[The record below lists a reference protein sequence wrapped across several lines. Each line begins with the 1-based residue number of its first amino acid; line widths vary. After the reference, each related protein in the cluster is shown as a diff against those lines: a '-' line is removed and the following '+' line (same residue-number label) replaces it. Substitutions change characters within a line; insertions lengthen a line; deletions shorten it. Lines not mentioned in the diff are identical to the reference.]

1 MLRYLKLT
9 AESNRKIFLRRTV
22 LGHTLFTRRCLKTHS
37 PGYSSA
43 FIPPKFSVTRIYA
56 MAVKMTRTSSGKA
69 KKIFVL
75 DTSVILYDSNAL
87 KNFEEH
93 DIAIPIQVLEE
104 LDNFKK
110 GNETVNFEA
119 REFIR
124 FVDTISKEKLIND
137 WVPLN
142 GRTTGNFKV
151 VLHNQNGSLNSET
164 VFGDSKYDNKILNC
178 ALQLREQHKGRSVI
192 LVTKDICLRLK
203 AKALNI
209 MAEDYETGKVKDV
222 QMLHEGHRKL
232 KGAKEELVDS
242 LFNSGI
248 GDPALLGAKELRANR
263 YFTLSHRKKTV
274 CARYNKT
281 ENLLERVGPQ
291 EAFGIR
297 GLNTEQDFALH
308 ALLDPSIKL
317 VTVQG
322 MAGTGKTLLAL
333 AAALEQRTNYRQIF
347 VSRPVVPLSNKDIGY
362 LPGDIKSKLDPY
374 MQSLWDNLGFIKGQ
388 FKVTDKNHKR
398 IETMLETDK
407 IAISPLAYIRG
418 RSLVKI
424 FFIIDEAQN
433 LTPHEV
439 KTIISRA
446 GDDTK
451 IVLTGDIHQIDTPYL
466 DSRSNGLSY
475 LIDRVKDHPIAAHI
489 SLEKGERSELANVAN
504 EYL

>member
-1 MLRYLKLT
+1 M
-9 AESNRKIFLRRTV
+9 AE
-22 LGHTLFTRRCLKTHS
+22 KTK
-37 PGYSSA
+37 SA
-43 FIPPKFSVTRIYA
+43 KSLAQR
-56 MAVKMTRTSSGKA
+56 
-69 KKIFVL
+69 KIFVL
-75 DTSVILYDSNAL
+75 DTSVILYDSNAI

-124 FVDTISKEKLIND
+124 FVDAISKEKLIND

-142 GRTTGNFKV
+142 GATTGKFKV
-151 VLHNQNGSLNSET
+151 ILHNAVKGINSER

-178 ALQLREQHKGRSVI
+178 ALQLQEDHKGRSVI

-222 QMLHEGHRKL
+222 KVLHEGHSVVNRASEKL
-232 KGAKEELVDS
+232 IDS
-242 LFNSGI
+242 LYATGI
-248 GDPALLGAKELRANR
+248 GDPNLLEMDEIMANQ
-263 YFTLSHRKKTV
+263 YFTLQFRRKSV
-274 CARYNKT
+274 PAYYNKK
-281 ENLLERVGPQ
+281 EHVLERVIEQ
-291 EAFGIR
+291 EAFGIKA
-297 GLNTEQDFALH
+297 LNDEQNFALH
-308 ALLDPSIKL
+308 ALLDPNIKL
-317 VTVQG
+317 VTIQG

-333 AAALEQRTNYRQIF
+333 AAALEQRANYRQIF
-347 VSRPVVPLSNKDIGY
+347 VSRPVVPLSNKDLGY

-374 MQSLWDNLGFIKGQ
+374 MQSLWDNLSYIKGQ

-398 IETMLETDK
+398 IETMVETEK

-466 DSRSNGLSY
+466 DSQSNGLSY
-475 LIDRVKDHPIAAHI
+475 LIDRVKNLPIAAHI
-489 SLEKGERSELANVAN
+489 SLKKGERSELANIAN

>member
-1 MLRYLKLT
+1 M
-9 AESNRKIFLRRTV
+9 ARKAN
-22 LGHTLFTRRCLKTHS
+22 S
-37 PGYSSA
+37 
-43 FIPPKFSVTRIYA
+43 
-56 MAVKMTRTSSGKA
+56 MSGKD

-75 DTSVILYDSNAL
+75 DTSVILYDSNAI
-87 KNFEEH
+87 KNFQEH
-93 DIAIPIQVLEE
+93 DVAIPIQVLEE

-124 FVDTISKEKLIND
+124 FIDQISKEKLISD

-142 GRTTGNFKV
+142 GRTRGNFKV
-151 VLHNQNGSLNSET
+151 ILHSEDAGVNSEK
-164 VFGDSKYDNKILNC
+164 VFGDSKYDNKILDC
-178 ALQLREQHKGRSVI
+178 ALQLHYEFKDRKVI
-192 LVTKDICLRLK
+192 LVSKDICLRLK

-209 MAEDYETGKVKDV
+209 FAEDYETGKVKDV
-222 QMLHEGHRKL
+222 QNLHENQIVVDKVDEKL
-232 KGAKEELVDS
+232 IDD
-242 LFNSGI
+242 LFATGI
-248 GDPALLGAKELRANR
+248 GDAALLKMKGIAANM
-263 YFTLSHRKKTV
+263 YFTLKSRRKSV
-274 CARYNKT
+274 NAYYNKK
-281 ENLLERVGPQ
+281 ENLLERVH
-291 EAFGIR
+291 EMECYGIK
-297 GLNTEQDFALH
+297 GLNAEQSFALH
-308 ALLDPSIKL
+308 ALMNPDIKL
-317 VTVQG
+317 VTIQG

-333 AAALEQRTNYRQIF
+333 AAALEQRISYRQIF

-374 MQSLWDNLGFIKGQ
+374 MQSLWDNLGYIKNQ
-388 FKVTDKNHKR
+388 FKVTDKNYKR
-398 IETMLETDK
+398 IETMLETEK

-466 DSRSNGLSY
+466 DSQSNGLSY
-475 LIDRVKDHPIAAHI
+475 IIDRVKDHPIASHI
-489 SLEKGERSELANVAN
+489 ALHKGERSELANVAN
-504 EYL
+504 EFL

>member
-1 MLRYLKLT
+1 MAKKG
-9 AESNRKIFLRRTV
+9 SVK
-22 LGHTLFTRRCLKTHS
+22 
-37 PGYSSA
+37 SA
-43 FIPPKFSVTRIYA
+43 DSV
-56 MAVKMTRTSSGKA
+56 S
-69 KKIFVL
+69 KIFVL
-75 DTSVILYDSNAL
+75 DTSVILYDSNAI

-124 FVDTISKEKLIND
+124 FVDDISKEKLIND

-142 GRTTGNFKV
+142 GKNRGNFKV
-151 VLHNQNGSLNSET
+151 VLHAHGSGISSER
-164 VFGDSKYDNKILNC
+164 VFGDSKYDNKILSC
-178 ALQLREQHKGRSVI
+178 AIQLQADHLDKRVI
-192 LVTKDICLRLK
+192 LVSKDICLRLK
-203 AKALNI
+203 AKALNVL
-209 MAEDYETGKVKDV
+209 AEDYETGKVKDV
-222 QMLHEGHRKL
+222 NTLDENQAVVNLKDEKL
-232 KGAKEELVDS
+232 IDTMFKA
-242 LFNSGI
+242 GI
-248 GDPALLGAKELRANR
+248 GDPKLLKIPSLEANR
-263 YFTLSHRKKTV
+263 NFIFKYKRKSV
-274 CARYNKT
+274 LARYNKA
-281 ENLLERVGPQ
+281 EKVLERIPDQ
-291 EAFGIR
+291 QAYGIKA
-297 GLNTEQDFALH
+297 LNAEQNFALN
-308 ALLDPSIKL
+308 ALMDPSIKL
-317 VTVQG
+317 VTIQG

-333 AAALEQRTNYRQIF
+333 AAALEQRTSYRQIF
-347 VSRPVVPLSNKDIGY
+347 VSRPVIPLSNKDLGY
-362 LPGDIKSKLDPY
+362 LPGDVKSKLDPY
-374 MQSLWDNLGFIKGQ
+374 MQSLWDNLNFIKSQ
-388 FKVTDKNHKR
+388 FGPTDKNLKR
-398 IETMLETDK
+398 IETMIETEK

-466 DSRSNGLSY
+466 DIQSNGLSY

-489 SLEKGERSELANVAN
+489 SLQKGERSELANIAN

>member
-1 MLRYLKLT
+1 M
-9 AESNRKIFLRRTV
+9 AEKV
-22 LGHTLFTRRCLKTHS
+22 KG
-37 PGYSSA
+37 
-43 FIPPKFSVTRIYA
+43 PKKPTKR
-56 MAVKMTRTSSGKA
+56 
-69 KKIFVL
+69 KIFVL
-75 DTSVILYDSNAL
+75 DTSVILYDSNAI

-124 FVDTISKEKLIND
+124 FVDAISKEKLIND

-142 GRTTGNFKV
+142 GSNTGKFKV
-151 VLHNQNGSLNSET
+151 ILHNGEKGINPER

-178 ALQLREQHKGRSVI
+178 ALQLQHDNKGRSVI

-222 QMLHEGHRKL
+222 QVLHESH
-232 KGAKEELVDS
+232 AVIENANEAVVDS
-242 LFNSGI
+242 LFATGI
-248 GDPALLGAKELRANR
+248 AKPEALELGEITANQF
-263 YFTLSHRKKTV
+263 FTLQFRRKSV
-274 CARYNKT
+274 LAWYNKK
-281 ENLLERVGPQ
+281 EHLLERVNDL
-291 EAFGIR
+291 EAFGIKA
-297 GLNTEQDFALH
+297 LNAEQSFALH
-308 ALLDPSIKL
+308 ALLNPNIKL
-317 VTVQG
+317 VTIQG

-333 AAALEQRTNYRQIF
+333 AAALEQRANYRQIF
-347 VSRPVVPLSNKDIGY
+347 VSRPVVALSNRDLGY

-374 MQSLWDNLGFIKGQ
+374 MQSLWDNLGYIKAQ

-398 IETMLETDK
+398 IETMLETEK

-466 DSRSNGLSY
+466 DSQSNGLSY
-475 LIDRVKDHPIAAHI
+475 LIDRVKNLPIAAHI
-489 SLEKGERSELANVAN
+489 SLQKGERSELANVAN

>member
-1 MLRYLKLT
+1 M
-9 AESNRKIFLRRTV
+9 ARKAKITPSRD
-22 LGHTLFTRRCLKTHS
+22 
-37 PGYSSA
+37 
-43 FIPPKFSVTRIYA
+43 
-56 MAVKMTRTSSGKA
+56 
-69 KKIFVL
+69 KKIFVI
-75 DTSVILYDSNAL
+75 DTSVILYDSNAI
-87 KNFEEH
+87 KNFQEH

-124 FVDTISKEKLIND
+124 FVDGISKEKLISD

-142 GRTTGNFKV
+142 GRTRGNFKV
-151 VLHNQNGSLNSET
+151 ILHSEGAGINSEKI
-164 VFGDSKYDNKILNC
+164 FGDSKYDNKILDC
-178 ALQLREQHKGRSVI
+178 ALQLQYEFKERKVI
-192 LVTKDICLRLK
+192 LVSKDICLRLK

-209 MAEDYETGKVKDV
+209 FAEDYETGKVKDV
-222 QMLHEGHRKL
+222 QSLHENQLLIDKVEEKL
-232 KGAKEELVDS
+232 IDDLYAT
-242 LFNSGI
+242 GI
-248 GDPALLGAKELRANR
+248 GDPALLKAKEIAANM
-263 YFTLSHRKKTV
+263 YFTLKSRRKV
-274 CARYNKT
+274 VNAYYNKKD
-281 ENLLERVGPQ
+281 NLLERVHDM
-291 EAFGIR
+291 ECYGIK
-297 GLNTEQDFALH
+297 GLNAEQSFALH
-308 ALLDPSIKL
+308 ALMNPDIKL
-317 VTVQG
+317 VTIQG

-333 AAALEQRTNYRQIF
+333 AAALEQRINYRQIF

-374 MQSLWDNLGFIKGQ
+374 MQSLWDNLGYIKSQ
-388 FKVTDKNHKR
+388 FKVTDKNYKR
-398 IETMLETDK
+398 IETMLETEK

-466 DSRSNGLSY
+466 DSQSNGLSY

-489 SLEKGERSELANVAN
+489 ALQKGERSELANIAN
-504 EYL
+504 EFL

>member
-1 MLRYLKLT
+1 MAKK
-9 AESNRKIFLRRTV
+9 ANS
-22 LGHTLFTRRCLKTHS
+22 KTKEM
-37 PGYSSA
+37 SS
-43 FIPPKFSVTRIYA
+43 
-56 MAVKMTRTSSGKA
+56 
-69 KKIFVL
+69 KIFVL
-75 DTSVILYDSNAL
+75 DTSVILYDSNAIS
-87 KNFEEH
+87 NFE
-93 DIAIPIQVLEE
+93 DNDVAIPIQVLEE

-124 FVDTISKEKLIND
+124 FVDEVSKEKLIND
-137 WVPLN
+137 WVSLN
-142 GRTTGNFKV
+142 GKNSGSFKV
-151 VLHNQNGSLNSET
+151 VLHSQKTGLNSER
-164 VFGDSKYDNKILNC
+164 VFGESKYDNKILNC
-178 ALQLREQHKGRSVI
+178 AIQLQEDHRDKRVI
-192 LVTKDICLRLK
+192 LVSKDICLRLK

-209 MAEDYETGKVKDV
+209 EAEDYETGKVKDIERISDRKQV
-222 QMLHEGHRKL
+222 QTKATEALIEELFQKGIGNPDLLKL
-232 KGAKEELVDS
+232 KHID
-242 LFNSGI
+242 
-248 GDPALLGAKELRANR
+248 ANQ
-263 YFTLSHRKKTV
+263 YFTLNYRKKKV
-274 CARYNKT
+274 LARYNKKDH
-281 ENLLERVGPQ
+281 LLERVTTQ

-297 GLNTEQDFALH
+297 ALNDEQNFALS
-308 ALLDPSIKL
+308 ALLDPDIKL
-317 VTVQG
+317 VTIQG

-333 AAALEQRTNYRQIF
+333 AAAIEQRTNYRQIF
-347 VSRPVVPLSNKDIGY
+347 VSRPVIPLSNRDLGY

-374 MQSLWDNLGFIKGQ
+374 MQSLWDNLNYIKEQ
-388 FKVTDKNHKR
+388 YKVTDKNHKR
-398 IETMLETDK
+398 IETMLETEK

-466 DSRSNGLSY
+466 DSQSNGLSY

-489 SLEKGERSELANVAN
+489 ILEKGERSELANIAN

>member
-1 MLRYLKLT
+1 MLRLPLKQTKIEMAL
-9 AESNRKIFLRRTV
+9 RKST
-22 LGHTLFTRRCLKTHS
+22 KT
-37 PGYSSA
+37 
-43 FIPPKFSVTRIYA
+43 KT
-56 MAVKMTRTSSGKA
+56 KTTSKV

-75 DTSVILYDSNAL
+75 DTSVILYDSNAI

-124 FVDTISKEKLIND
+124 FVDDIAKEKLIND

-151 VLHNQNGSLNSET
+151 ILHNKNVGLNSET
-164 VFGDSKYDNKILNC
+164 VFDDSKYDNKILDC
-178 ALQLREQHKGRSVI
+178 ALTLKDENPDKKVI
-192 LVTKDICLRLK
+192 LVSKDICLRLK
-203 AKALNI
+203 AKALNLT
-209 MAEDYETGKVKDV
+209 AEDYETGKVKDV
-222 QMLHEGHRKL
+222 KTIDKRHVQVDR
-232 KGAKEELVDS
+232 ASEELIDK
-242 LFNSGI
+242 LFAAGI
-248 GDPALLGAKELRANR
+248 GDPEKLN
-263 YFTLSHRKKTV
+263 RKKLYANQYFILKFRRKSV
-274 CARYNKT
+274 LAYYNK
-281 ENLLERVGPQ
+281 EEEMLERVRDQ
-291 EAFGIR
+291 EAYGVKA
-297 GLNTEQDFALH
+297 LNAEQNFALN
-308 ALLDPSIKL
+308 ALMNPSIKL
-317 VTVQG
+317 VTIQG

-333 AAALEQRTNYRQIF
+333 AAALEQRSNYRQIF
-347 VSRPVVPLSNKDIGY
+347 VSRPVIPLSNRDLGY

-374 MQSLWDNLGFIKGQ
+374 MQSLWDNLNFIKGQ
-388 FKVTDKNHKR
+388 FKPTDKNYKR
-398 IETMLETDK
+398 IETMLETEK

-433 LTPHEV
+433 LTPHEI

-451 IVLTGDIHQIDTPYL
+451 IVFTGDIHQIDTPYL
-466 DSRSNGLSY
+466 DAQSNGLSY
-475 LIDRVKDHPIAAHI
+475 LIDKVKDHPIAAHI
-489 SLEKGERSELANVAN
+489 ALQKGERSELANVAN